1 MVERVI
7 PELKGGNWER
17 GRRVFFSETA
27 TCFKCHT
34 FAGEG
39 EKIGPDLSNLP
50 HRDYASVLRD
60 IVEPSFAIN
69 PDYITHVISLADGR
83 LLAGTVR
90 KQGDKLLV
98 ADNEGKITTIG
109 RSEIEKIQTSSQSIM
124 PDDLAKKL
132 GPEKLRDLLVFLL
145 SEPPQMPDYGKDTPP
160 PAAREM
166 KEVQAI
172 LAGSSDPPAKTRPI
186 HVVLIAGKKD
196 HGPGE
201 HDYPAWLKAWSK
213 LLAMADDM
221 KVTTAMDWPSADDLK
236 SANVMVFYQQGKWT
250 TDRAKDIDAYLA
262 RGGGL
267 VYIHYAVDGG
277 SDAPGFAQRIGL
289 AWRGGDS
296 KFRHGPLDLG
306 FEGGKKHP
314 IARNFDK
321 VHFHDESYWKLV
333 GDTKKI
339 NLLASGVEDGQAQPL
354 FWTLEP
360 SKGRVF
366 VSIPGHYTWTFDD
379 PLFRVLLLRGIAWA
393 AKEPVD
399 RLNSLVLPG
408 ARIRR

>member
-1 MVERVI
+1 MAIGSVA
-7 PELKGGNWER
+7 GA
-17 GRRVFFSETA
+17 VFFSETA

-172 LAGSSDPPAKTRPI
+172 LAGSSGSACQNAAHSCCADRRQEGSRPR
-186 HVVLIAGKKD
+186 
-196 HGPGE
+196 
-201 HDYPAWLKAWSK
+201 
-213 LLAMADDM
+213 
-221 KVTTAMDWPSADDLK
+221 
-236 SANVMVFYQQGKWT
+236 
-250 TDRAKDIDAYLA
+250 RARL
-262 RGGGL
+262 
-267 VYIHYAVDGG
+267 
-277 SDAPGFAQRIGL
+277 S
-289 AWRGGDS
+289 
-296 KFRHGPLDLG
+296 
-306 FEGGKKHP
+306 
-314 IARNFDK
+314 
-321 VHFHDESYWKLV
+321 
-333 GDTKKI
+333 
-339 NLLASGVEDGQAQPL
+339 
-354 FWTLEP
+354 
-360 SKGRVF
+360 RV
-366 VSIPGHYTWTFDD
+366 
-379 PLFRVLLLRGIAWA
+379 A
-393 AKEPVD
+393 E
-399 RLNSLVLPG
+399 SLVQVAG
-408 ARIRR
+408 DG